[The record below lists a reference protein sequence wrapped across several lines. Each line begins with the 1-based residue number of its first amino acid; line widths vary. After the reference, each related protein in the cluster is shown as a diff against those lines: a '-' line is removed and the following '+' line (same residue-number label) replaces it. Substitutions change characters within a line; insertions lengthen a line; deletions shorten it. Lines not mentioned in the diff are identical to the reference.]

1 MSWWDKRTLGR
12 TGLAVSR
19 LGLGSG
25 YGLAGRDVERAVERG
40 INYLYWG
47 SRRHGDFGRGVAAAA
62 RRRREELVIAVQ
74 SYARLGV
81 ALRVSVERALRELGT
96 GYADVLVLG
105 LWNQPPP
112 ERLLDAALTLRE
124 AGLVRH
130 LVVSCHHRPTFATY
144 AADPCWG
151 AIMVRYNAAHRG
163 AEKDV
168 FPVVGDGGTRPGII
182 AFTAT
187 RWGALIDRRMVPAI
201 EPVPRP
207 SDCYRFVLGHP
218 AVDVALCGPRDG
230 AELDEAM
237 TALDRGRM
245 DGEEVA
251 WMARVGDGVRAA
263 ATTAVVR
270 SGNLGEL
277 WERVK
282 GAVGVGG
289 RGRQSS

>member
-62 RRRREELVIAVQ
+62 RGRREELVIAVQ

-81 ALRVSVERALRELGT
+81 ALRVSVERA
-96 GYADVLVLG
+96 
-105 LWNQPPP
+105 
-112 ERLLDAALTLRE
+112 
-124 AGLVRH
+124 LVRH

-168 FPVVGDGGTRPGII
+168 FPVVGDGGARPGVI

-245 DGEEVA
+245 DAEEVA